1 MGPRARGR
9 HAERS
14 NSRPG
19 SRLALASVVGALLL
33 GFVVVVV
40 REVGATLGAWPGG
53 AGDSYEL
60 FAVSLTGMV
69 GAVFAVAL
77 GAANTIDPRRRT
89 GARLERLRGWFA
101 QAYVLTYAIAGAVA
115 LVVCLVRLGESTS
128 LLRSLA
134 ATFLGTG
141 VAAASAFFGTQVL
154 ERGDGEPAR

>member
-1 MGPRARGR
+1 MVGTRRLRATAGEA
-9 HAERS
+9 HVV
-14 NSRPG
+14 
-19 SRLALASVVGALLL
+19 ALASVVGALLL

-40 REVGATLGAWPGG
+40 RESGATLGAWPGG

-77 GAANTIDPRRRT
+77 GAANTIAPRRGTR
-89 GARLERLRGWFA
+89 ARLERLRGWFV

-141 VAAASAFFGTQVL
+141 IAAASAFFGTQAL
-154 ERGDGEPAR
+154 ERSDGEPSR

>member
-1 MGPRARGR
+1 MVGTRAR
-9 HAERS
+9 AT
-14 NSRPG
+14 PG
-19 SRLALASVVGALLL
+19 GTAVLALAGVVGALLL

-40 REVGATLGAWPGG
+40 REIGATVRAWPGG
-53 AGDSYEL
+53 TGDSYEL

-77 GAANTIDPRRRT
+77 GAASTIAPRRRAR
-89 GARLERLRGWFA
+89 ARLERLRGWFA
-101 QAYVLTYAIAGAVA
+101 QVYVLTYAIAGAVA

-141 VAAASAFFGTQVL
+141 VAAASAFFGTQAL
-154 ERGDGEPAR
+154 EGESGEPSH